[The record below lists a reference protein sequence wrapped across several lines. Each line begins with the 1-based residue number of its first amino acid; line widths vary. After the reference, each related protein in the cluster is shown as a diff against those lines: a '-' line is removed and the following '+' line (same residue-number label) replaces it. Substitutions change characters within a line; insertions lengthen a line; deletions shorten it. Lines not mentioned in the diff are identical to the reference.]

1 MLKRITGQPLVYLF
15 ISNLIVLF
23 VGMGLFPL
31 LPLYATEFGASKTM
45 VGIYFALMYISNA
58 AGSMLPGWLADRLT
72 RKGLFVAGSI
82 LGIPAL
88 FLLGEASALWQVV
101 ILTSVLWFSGGMVLA
116 LAGVFT
122 GLYASRSSR
131 GKSFSLMS
139 LPMPLGAL
147 IGGAAIGQ
155 LVTWQGYASTFSVLG
170 IVWIALPLIG
180 LFLLR
185 DKPVSQP
192 DALTARI
199 TTSQPQF
206 GGSFYL
212 LLGLS
217 LTSLVAINAGRLG
230 TSLSMQSLSFSPRA
244 IASSATVSGLVTI
257 PVTFL
262 IGALSDR
269 LGRERF
275 LVTSYL
281 LAFIGAL
288 TLVLA
293 TQLWQFWLAA
303 TSLLVALS
311 ASGAIS
317 SALATDLLQPT
328 ALTRGLSWLKGMG
341 SIAGVISFTSTGFL
355 LDSFGPVP
363 LYLMAMVLPL
373 IAALGLEAVGCKPKR
388 FLPLPAKLRTDFFCM

>member
-1 MLKRITGQPLVYLF
+1 MLKRITGRPLLYLF
-15 ISNLIVLF
+15 VSNLIVLF

-31 LPLYATEFGASKTM
+31 LPLYATEFGASKTI
-45 VGIYFALMYISNA
+45 VGIYFAIMYMSNA
-58 AGSMLPGWLADRLT
+58 AGSMLPAWLADRLT
-72 RKGLFVAGSI
+72 RKGLFVAGSV

-88 FLLGEASALWQVV
+88 FLLGRATALWQVV
-101 ILTSVLWFSGGMVLA
+101 ILTSALWLSGGMVIG

-122 GLYASRSSR
+122 GLYASRASR

-155 LVTWQGYASTFSVLG
+155 LVTWRGYASMFSVLG
-170 IVWIALPLIG
+170 FMWIALPLIG
-180 LFLLR
+180 LFVLK
-185 DKPVSQP
+185 DKPVSEP
-192 DALTARI
+192 DDTTARLS
-199 TTSQPQF
+199 TSQPQF

-217 LTSLVAINAGRLG
+217 SASLVAINAGRLG
-230 TSLSMQSLSFSPRA
+230 TSLSMQALSFSPNA

-275 LVTSYL
+275 LVTTYL

-328 ALTRGLSWLKGMG
+328 ALTRGLSWLKGTG
-341 SIAGVISFTSTGFL
+341 SIAGVISFTGTGLL
-355 LDSFGPVP
+355 LDNFGPVP
-363 LYLMAMVLPL
+363 LYLLAMVLPL
-373 IAALGLEAVGCKPKR
+373 IAAVGLEAVGCKPKR
-388 FLPLPAKLRTDFFCM
+388 FLPLPARLHTDFFCM

>member
-1 MLKRITGQPLVYLF
+1 
-15 ISNLIVLF
+15 
-23 VGMGLFPL
+23 
-31 LPLYATEFGASKTM
+31 
-45 VGIYFALMYISNA
+45 
-58 AGSMLPGWLADRLT
+58 
-72 RKGLFVAGSI
+72 
-82 LGIPAL
+82 
-88 FLLGEASALWQVV
+88 
-101 ILTSVLWFSGGMVLA
+101 
-116 LAGVFT
+116 
-122 GLYASRSSR
+122 
-131 GKSFSLMS
+131 
-139 LPMPLGAL
+139 
-147 IGGAAIGQ
+147 
-155 LVTWQGYASTFSVLG
+155 
-170 IVWIALPLIG
+170 
-180 LFLLR
+180 
-185 DKPVSQP
+185 
-192 DALTARI
+192 
-199 TTSQPQF
+199 
-206 GGSFYL
+206 
-212 LLGLS
+212 LS

-230 TSLSMQSLSFSPRA
+230 TSLSMQALSFSPNA

-275 LVTSYL
+275 LVTTYL

-317 SALATDLLQPT
+317 SALATDLLQPN
-328 ALTRGLSWLKGMG
+328 ALTRGLSWLKGTG

-355 LDSFGPVP
+355 LDSFGPAP

-373 IAALGLEAVGCKPKR
+373 IAVLGLEAVGCRPKR